1 MPDFQLTS
9 TVPHDGLTV
18 RALLT
23 AWQVPKTRQH
33 ELRVGH
39 DVRING
45 DYLYFNTILP
55 AGATV
60 TLTIHDETPPQ
71 YVLDPTPLT
80 VVYEDQTVLVVS
92 KPAGIKAHPNQPGEN
107 GSLMNRVAAYLAPHP
122 AYITHRLD
130 MATSGLMLVAKDP
143 LSQALIDRQLANK
156 TMRRDYVA
164 LTQPGLPTHGQI
176 NDPIGRDPADK
187 RKRRIDPTGLPARTF
202 YRVLA
207 TSPTHD
213 RLSLT
218 LATGRTHQLRVHL
231 AALGYPILG
240 DPLYSQDNSP
250 LYPRLALHATRLTWL
265 RPLTTD
271 RLTVDDPAPF

>member
-9 TVPHDGLTV
+9 TVPQDGLSV

-39 DVRING
+39 DVHIDGEYR
-45 DYLYFNTILP
+45 YFNTVLP
-55 AGATV
+55 VGAPVSLTV
-60 TLTIHDETPPQ
+60 HDEKPPQ
-71 YVLDPTPLT
+71 YSLDPTPLA
-80 VVYEDQTVLVVS
+80 VVYEDETVLVVS
-92 KPAGIKAHPNQPGEN
+92 KPAGIKTHPNQPGEN
-107 GSLMNRVAAYLAPHP
+107 GTLNRVAAYLAPYP

-143 LSQALIDRQLANK
+143 LSQALIDRQLATK

-176 NDPIGRDPADK
+176 TDPIGRDPADQ
-187 RKRRIDPTGLPARTF
+187 RKRRIDPAGLAART
-202 YRVLA
+202 YYQVLA
-207 TSPTHD
+207 TSATHD
-213 RLSLT
+213 RVALT

-240 DPLYSQDNSP
+240 DPLYARTDSP
-250 LYPRLALHATRLTWL
+250 EYPRLALHATRLTWL
-265 RPLTTD
+265 RPLTTT